1 MSGPIFQIFMKE
13 IIELRKSNLIKILLI
28 APIMQVILF
37 GFVATIDVKHTKL
50 LVCDEDGSALSRGL
64 VSRFSN
70 TEYFKIVSYVQDP
83 GKIQDA
89 FNHNRV
95 KMALR
100 IPGGFSSKIKKGKK
114 TEVQLIIDGSD
125 PNMTAIALNRG
136 AAIIRNYSEYTMEKK
151 MAILKKIIGD
161 LPSLEVEER
170 VWYNPELKSVNTMVP
185 GVIALI
191 IEVVTLIVTAVSL
204 VREKE
209 SGNME
214 QLLVSPISPFQI
226 IIGKILPYVII
237 AFLDIVL
244 ITVLSIVVFDISFT
258 GSFTLLLALSLFMIL
273 ANLGFGI
280 FISTV
285 SLTQQ
290 QAMVSAI
297 FLTLPSVLL
306 SGFIFPIKNMPLVIQ
321 WLTYLIPMRYYV
333 VIVRGIFL
341 KGLNFMEL
349 LPQTLALLV
358 FGIIILTLSIMLFKK
373 KLA

>member
-1 MSGPIFQIFMKE
+1 
-13 IIELRKSNLIKILLI
+13 
-28 APIMQVILF
+28 
-37 GFVATIDVKHTKL
+37 
-50 LVCDEDGSALSRGL
+50 
-64 VSRFSN
+64 
-70 TEYFKIVSYVQDP
+70 
-83 GKIQDA
+83 
-89 FNHNRV
+89 
-95 KMALR
+95 
-100 IPGGFSSKIKKGKK
+100 
-114 TEVQLIIDGSD
+114 
-125 PNMTAIALNRG
+125 
-136 AAIIRNYSEYTMEKK
+136 
-151 MAILKKIIGD
+151 
-161 LPSLEVEER
+161 
-170 VWYNPELKSVNTMVP
+170 
-185 GVIALI
+185 
-191 IEVVTLIVTAVSL
+191 
-204 VREKE
+204 
-209 SGNME
+209 
-214 QLLVSPISPFQI
+214 
-226 IIGKILPYVII
+226 
-237 AFLDIVL
+237 VL

>member
-1 MSGPIFQIFMKE
+1 M
-13 IIELRKSNLIKILLI
+13 
-28 APIMQVILF
+28 
-37 GFVATIDVKHTKL
+37 
-50 LVCDEDGSALSRGL
+50 
-64 VSRFSN
+64 
-70 TEYFKIVSYVQDP
+70 
-83 GKIQDA
+83 
-89 FNHNRV
+89 
-95 KMALR
+95 
-100 IPGGFSSKIKKGKK
+100 
-114 TEVQLIIDGSD
+114 
-125 PNMTAIALNRG
+125 
-136 AAIIRNYSEYTMEKK
+136 
-151 MAILKKIIGD
+151 
-161 LPSLEVEER
+161 
-170 VWYNPELKSVNTMVP
+170 
-185 GVIALI
+185 
-191 IEVVTLIVTAVSL
+191 
-204 VREKE
+204 
-209 SGNME
+209 
-214 QLLVSPISPFQI
+214 
-226 IIGKILPYVII
+226 
-237 AFLDIVL
+237 L

>member
-1 MSGPIFQIFMKE
+1 
-13 IIELRKSNLIKILLI
+13 
-28 APIMQVILF
+28 
-37 GFVATIDVKHTKL
+37 VKHTKL